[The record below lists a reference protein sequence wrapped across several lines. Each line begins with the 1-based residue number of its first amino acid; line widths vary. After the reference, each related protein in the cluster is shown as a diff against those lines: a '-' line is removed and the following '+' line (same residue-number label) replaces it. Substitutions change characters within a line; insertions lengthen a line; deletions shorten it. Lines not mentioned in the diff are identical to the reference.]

1 MSRLMKKSFS
11 SSASVLA
18 IAAMCFVFVQP
29 AAVHAAEVRN
39 YPDRPIRLIDPHAPG
54 GGSGVIARFLSQKMS
69 EAWGKKI
76 VVDNRPGAT
85 GAIGTEITVRA
96 APDGYTLFMSCD
108 ARRRQCGMGL
118 TSLP

>member
-39 YPDRPIRLIDPHAPG
+39 YPDRPIRLIDPYAPG

-69 EAWGKKI
+69 EAWGKKSWSTTAR
-76 VVDNRPGAT
+76 VRPAPSAPRSQFVPRPTAT
-85 GAIGTEITVRA
+85 HC
-96 APDGYTLFMSCD
+96 L
-108 ARRRQCGMGL
+108 
-118 TSLP
+118 